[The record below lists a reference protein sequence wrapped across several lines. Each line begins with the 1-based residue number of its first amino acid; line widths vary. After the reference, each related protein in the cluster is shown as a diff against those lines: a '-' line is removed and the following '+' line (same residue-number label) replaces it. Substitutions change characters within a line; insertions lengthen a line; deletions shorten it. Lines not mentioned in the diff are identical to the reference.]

1 MKTTVDIADAL
12 LKQAKR
18 LAAKRGMTLRELI
31 ESGLRHELERQ
42 RAVDEERAEL
52 RTHTFRGRGLQ
63 RGVVW
68 GDWGTLRDLAYEGRG
83 S

>member
-12 LKQAKR
+12 LRQAKR
-18 LAAKRGMTLRELI
+18 LAEKRGTTLRDLI
-31 ESGLRHELERQ
+31 ESALRLELESEAARETHE
-42 RAVDEERAEL
+42 VEL

-63 RGVVW
+63 RGVSW
-68 GDWGTLRDLAYEGRG
+68 GEWERIRDLAYEGRG